1 MKRAL
6 RILLIV
12 LGVLGFTAYFSFATF
27 LFNPLEGGYEPDVST
42 LVPRDVDVFVARAN
56 LIDDFDS
63 ELALRGADELAAG
76 PWGSLASEPAFADL
90 RTQYDAVRAQ
100 VQQQLAQLPVS
111 AHPLSIFGGS
121 DLALAGWFDKPA
133 PGGVEWA
140 VYGRGNW
147 LAKFAFAA
155 LEHPSWFGL
164 EAQGFTASSDGEV
177 VELRGGTLEFPLY
190 FSRVRDVLVVSN
202 GRALPS
208 GAHEFERNRAE
219 NSFGMSARYN
229 DDVLGSAREGDAEVF
244 VRSDRLPKLLGIDG
258 PLPDPASPEFV
269 EALLGRIVQLASVG
283 ELAGALGLEE
293 EFVSLALEG
302 EWNTAALTDDQKR
315 IYRRKAADTR
325 DVAKRVGELAPADSG
340 AVLYFEMDLGDLL
353 RLCVQSAE
361 RALVENLE
369 SGVVQP
375 IFGYATLDPL
385 IAEFE
390 AAFKDRVAIV
400 VRPNTYKYT
409 GGVDPT
415 NDGRA
420 TIAWAIA
427 LWIDDPN
434 QLVHPDASKAGILE
448 RLQDPRHAA
457 RLGLQGAQP
466 GEAGIY
472 TNEVAGFKV
481 TEYWSPLVP
490 GTGHIATGL
499 ATDVFIVSNHAR
511 MIAEIGLTQAA
522 QVDSLAS
529 RPEFTAMMDSGLAS
543 VSALL
548 WLDPSKIEQT
558 LIELTRQSAR
568 DDVFDQMDDVRERSR
583 LEREI
588 LTREFPGE
596 IHGQLSSPE
605 VEARLEELVLEQL
618 QVFRANYSAE
628 HLPALIRAREARI
641 AQLTSISRALL
652 QLQFDKDDFSLNT
665 RVVLRSAP

>member
-6 RILLIV
+6 RIALIV

-27 LFNPLEGGYEPDVST
+27 LFNPLEGGYEPGVAT
-42 LVPRDVDVFVARAN
+42 LVPRDVDVFVARAD
-56 LIDDFDS
+56 LIDDFDD
-63 ELALRGADELAAG
+63 ELVLRRADELAAG
-76 PWGSLASEPAFADL
+76 PWGNFANEPAFAEL
-90 RTQYDAVRAQ
+90 RTQYDSVREQ
-100 VQQQLAQLPVS
+100 VKEQLAQLPLS
-111 AHPLSIFGGS
+111 AHPLSIFGGAEF
-121 DLALAGWFDKPA
+121 ALAAWFDKPA

-147 LAKFAFAA
+147 MAKLAFAA

-177 VELRGGTLEFPLY
+177 IALEGGTLEFPLY

-208 GAHEFERNRAE
+208 GAREFERNRAE

-229 DDVLGSAREGDAEVF
+229 DEVRGSGRDGDAEVF

-269 EALLGRIVQLASVG
+269 EALLGRVVQLASVA
-283 ELAGALGLEE
+283 ELAGAVGLEE
-293 EFVSLALEG
+293 EFVSIALEG
-302 EWNTAALTDDQKR
+302 EWNTAVLTDDQKR
-315 IYRRKAADTR
+315 IYRRKPADQR
-325 DVAKRVGELAPADSG
+325 DVAKRVGQLAPADSG
-340 AVLYFEMDLGDLL
+340 AVLYFEMDIGDLL

-385 IAEFE
+385 IAEIE

-400 VRPNTYKYT
+400 VRPNTYTYK

-420 TIAWAIA
+420 TVAWAIA
-427 LWIDDPN
+427 LWIDDPL
-434 QLVHPDASKAGILE
+434 QLVHPEASKAGILE

-457 RLGLQGAQP
+457 RLGLQGANP

-481 TEYWSPLVP
+481 TEYWSPLVT

-499 ATDVFIVSNHAR
+499 ATDVFVVSNHAR
-511 MIAEIGLTQAA
+511 MIAEIGLTQAT
-522 QVDSLAS
+522 QVASLAT
-529 RPEFTAMMDSGLAS
+529 RPEFNAMMDSGLPS
-543 VSALL
+543 ISALL
-548 WLDPSKIEQT
+548 WLDPAKIEET
-558 LIELTRQSAR
+558 MIELTRQSAR
-568 DDVFDQMDDVRERSR
+568 DDVFDQMDDVRERGR

-588 LTREFPGE
+588 LTRDFPGE
-596 IHGQLSSPE
+596 KHGQLSSPE

-618 QVFRANYSAE
+618 QVFRANFSAE
-628 HLPALIRAREARI
+628 HLPALIRERETRI
-641 AQLTSISRALL
+641 TQMSSISRALL
-652 QLQFDKDDFSLNT
+652 QLQFDNEDFSLNT
-665 RVVLRSAP
+665 RVVLRPAQ